1 VEAQGFSPANK
12 AKKRGALALAMP
24 GLAPQSAR
32 TFFITTNTWAR
43 RSLFQTDRMASL
55 LVDVLADNRN
65 RGRFQLHE
73 FVIMPDHVHA
83 ILTPAFEIPLERAVQ
98 FIKGGFSFR
107 AKKELGFM
115 GEIWQA
121 SFTEHRI
128 KNAND
133 YAAHRNYIY
142 ENPARRGLRGDHP
155 YCSARGTF
163 ELDLVPPG
171 LKPITLRAAVSQG

>member
-1 VEAQGFSPANK
+1 
-12 AKKRGALALAMP
+12 MP
-24 GLAPQSAR
+24 GLAPQAVR
-32 TFFITTNTWAR
+32 TFFVTTNTWGR

-55 LVDVLADNRN
+55 LIDVLADNRK

-83 ILTPAFEIPLERAVQ
+83 ILTPAFEIPLERALQ

-115 GEIWQA
+115 GEIWQT

-128 KNAND
+128 KDADD

-142 ENPARRGLRGDHP
+142 ENPARRGLRADYP
-155 YCSARGTF
+155 YCSACGTF
-163 ELDLVPPG
+163 ELDPAPPG
-171 LKPITLRAAVSQG
+171 LKPIRFKAAVSQG

>member
-1 VEAQGFSPANK
+1 MRERKRAFSAGK
-12 AKKRGALALAMP
+12 MP
-24 GLAPQSAR
+24 RLAPQSIR
-32 TFFITTNTWAR
+32 TFFVTTNTWGR

-55 LVDVLADNRN
+55 LIDVLADNRK

-83 ILTPAFEIPLERAVQ
+83 IFTPAFEIPLERAVQ

-115 GEIWQA
+115 GEIWQT

-128 KNAND
+128 KDADD

-142 ENPARRGLRGDHP
+142 ENPARRGLRADYP
-155 YCSARGTF
+155 YCSSCGTL
-163 ELDLVPPG
+163 ELDPAPPG
-171 LKPITLRAAVSQG
+171 LKPICRAAVSQG